1 MKASELLVLATM
13 IEELDRGSETID
25 ASLSDVFGLTETFYD
40 GLSPSYTKSID
51 DAATLARKAGGF
63 IVTMGDI
70 VADGLPGACICIS
83 TDPVREVWGVSTGGG
98 AENERLARALC
109 AAALRALAYGKE

>member
-1 MKASELLVLATM
+1 MKTSKLLVLASK
-13 IEELDRGSETID
+13 IEESNCGSETLD
-25 ASLSDVFGLTETFYD
+25 ASLADVFDPPETLYA
-40 GLSPSYTKSID
+40 GPPPPYTKSID
-51 DAATLARKAGGF
+51 NAATLARKAGGF

-98 AENERLARALC
+98 AENEMLARALC
-109 AAALRALAYGKE
+109 AAALRAFAYGKE